1 VVSFLYSIPSFS
13 HYSSTRH
20 AYRILLVLLLGFACL
35 LIEATYFILF
45 SQAINEPLPTKQ
57 VPPLGIYE
65 KYTPPDPSE
74 SVVPVFSKP
83 DAPWPVDYWGRSR
96 GFHSQWDDPGST
108 ENSPGVEGD
117 GSRTFTNPKDYPFE
131 EVDLEAFAEQ
141 AFHNYTPYAVG
152 MLPYAVEWHTMKL
165 DAGLYQFKL
174 GQWNDGSQKVNVREL
189 KAKNLPRNQVGRG
202 NPPLNASL
210 RELERLDKKEEVII
224 VTKGG
229 QVKAVFPIMQQ
240 ETKPAVIGR
249 FQRAFMRR
257 NKRHPQW
264 GEMGLIQT
272 FKARIDETEGRP
284 ITLFDLE
291 EETGVVHMTV
301 CQRHLCHTAFV
312 NAKDVFPYVPPQK
325 QSPYQDLPLQ
335 TPPKPPANRWDV
347 PSHFEKPLLD

>member
-1 VVSFLYSIPSFS
+1 M
-13 HYSSTRH
+13 
-20 AYRILLVLLLGFACL
+20 
-35 LIEATYFILF
+35 
-45 SQAINEPLPTKQ
+45 
-57 VPPLGIYE
+57 PPLGIYE

-131 EVDLEAFAEQ
+131 EIDLEAFAEQ

-291 EETGVVHMTV
+291 EETGVVYISV

-335 TPPKPPANRWDV
+335 APPKPPANRWDV
-347 PSHFEKPLLD
+347 PSHFEKPLLE